1 MGFPTESSLLRAI
14 GRQRAIRKRRLEI
27 RKEDAALEA
36 EENEILE
43 VGRASRPVRRKT
55 LSGREAAGLRW
66 GDVDLRHGR
75 AHVWMP
81 KVSRWKDVITPEWW
95 VDEARGR
102 SEGQEPDDRVCLTQS
117 GRPWRHISEKWLR
130 ICQKAGVKRCPL
142 YTLRHMAASLM
153 LEAGADPAAV
163 AAQLG
168 HSSVA
173 TTASFYTHAV
183 AGSQKRAAGVLPGL
197 ALPRQGA

>member
-1 MGFPTESSLLRAI
+1 MDFPTESSLLSAI
-14 GRQRAIRKRRLEI
+14 VRLRAIRKRRLEI

-55 LSGREAAGLRW
+55 LSGREAA
-66 GDVDLRHGR
+66 
-75 AHVWMP
+75 
-81 KVSRWKDVITPEWW
+81 
-95 VDEARGR
+95 
-102 SEGQEPDDRVCLTQS
+102 
-117 GRPWRHISEKWLR
+117 
-130 ICQKAGVKRCPL
+130 
-142 YTLRHMAASLM
+142 
-153 LEAGADPAAV
+153 DPAAV

-183 AGSQKRAAGVLPGL
+183 AGAQERAAGKIPVLP
-197 ALPRQGA
+197 R